1 MAYDNINTAFIQNYG
16 NTVYMMAQQK
26 ESRLIN
32 TVLTETPT
40 GKRHYFDL
48 YNKHGDMNTV
58 TQRFAP
64 IGVADT
70 KFERRA
76 VDLVDYDFANLVD
89 NFDKLKMLIDP
100 SASITQAQAAQVARK
115 MDKIIIDGFFADMKT
130 GEAGAGTS
138 ALPAS
143 QQVAVNYWGQF
154 GSGSGNA
161 ALTVAKVIRA
171 AQILDANEVPLED
184 RYFVVDAFNHATL
197 LAAAEV
203 ASRDF
208 NVKPVLVDGRI
219 GNFMGFNFILTEQLP
234 VDGSGHR
241 RCVAFQKTGMGA
253 AIPLSPMADITQRK
267 DITSLPYQYYM
278 MLSMAATRLENE
290 KVVEVKCLAS

>member
-1 MAYDNINTAFIQNYG
+1 MAYDNINTAFVQNYG
-16 NTVYMMAQQK
+16 QTVFMMAQQK

-58 TQRFAP
+58 TNRFSP
-64 IGVADT
+64 IAVADT

-89 NFDKLKMLIDP
+89 NFDKLKLLIDP
-100 SASITQAQAAQVARK
+100 SSSITQAQSAQVARK
-115 MDKIIIDGFFADMKT
+115 LDKIVIDAFFADMKT
-130 GEAGAGTS
+130 GETGAGTS
-138 ALPAS
+138 ALPAG
-143 QQVAVNYWGQF
+143 QQVAVNYWGSF

-161 ALTVAKVIRA
+161 ALTVPKLIRA
-171 AQILDANEVPLED
+171 AQILDANEVPLDE
-184 RYFVVDAFNHATL
+184 RFFVVDAFNHSAL
-197 LAAAEV
+197 LASAEV

-219 GNFMGFNFILTEQLP
+219 NDFMGFKFILSEQLP
-234 VDGSGHR
+234 TDGSGYR
-241 RCVAFQKTGMGA
+241 RCVAYQKSGMGVA
-253 AIPLSPMADITQRK
+253 MPLSPTADISQRK

-278 MLSMAATRLENE
+278 MLSMAGTRLENE

>member
-1 MAYDNINTAFIQNYG
+1 MAYDNPTTAFVQNYG

-40 GKRHYFDL
+40 GKRHFFEL
-48 YNKHGDMNTV
+48 YNKTDEMNTV

-64 IGVADT
+64 IATADT
-70 KFERRA
+70 KHERRA
-76 VDLVDYDFANLVD
+76 VDLVDYDFSNLVD
-89 NFDKLKMLIDP
+89 NFDRLKQLIDP

-115 MDKIIIDGFFADMKT
+115 MDKIIIDAFFADMKT
-130 GEAGAGTS
+130 GETGSTTS
-138 ALPAS
+138 ALPS
-143 QQVAVNYWGQF
+143 GQQVAVNYWGSF

-161 ALTVAKVIRA
+161 ALTVPKLIRA

-184 RYFVVDAFNHATL
+184 RYFVVDAFNHSAL
-197 LAAAEV
+197 LASAEV

-219 GNFMGFNFILTEQLP
+219 NDFMGFKFILSEQLP
-234 VDGSGHR
+234 LDGSGHR

-253 AIPLSPMADITQRK
+253 AIPLSPMADISQRK
-267 DITSLPYQYYM
+267 DLTSQPFQYYM
-278 MLSMAATRLENE
+278 MLSMAATRLENS
-290 KVVEVKCLAS
+290 KVVEVKALAS